1 MTDSNV
7 IRSTITKQPEPTKFS
22 NLESKAASKD
32 EFLKSFTGHKLRKNA
47 KKKIAQLLAYADTVM
62 LKTQSMGMDDCFRHN
77 EPIAMA
83 KEDFFAWYNN
93 EYSSMVIYLTI
104 KEGVLQSIRFCDCIY
119 HFSNDVV
126 MTFSLEAQE
135 NKTEAAEG
143 AQSLAS
149 IAYSDSGLF
158 TAHEQAAL
166 DEAAAILKSKLC
178 ISEQP
183 VLSSPEMVKKFCRY
197 SLAAREH
204 EIFGGIFLDNQHRVR
219 SSKELF
225 TGTVNAASVYPRE
238 VVKKALAENASAVVF
253 YHNHPSGVAEP
264 SQSMVERIVKKDAF
278 LKHYTIKEVQSGL
291 IDQKKA
297 EGVQP
302 VPKNNDAQANVLDKV
317 SARRQ
322 RRHMK

>member
-47 KKKIAQLLAYADTVM
+47 KKKIAQLLAYADTVT

-77 EPIAMA
+77 EPIVMA
-83 KEDFFAWYNN
+83 KEDFFAWYNK

-104 KEGVLQSIRFCDCIY
+104 KEGVLQSVRFCDCIY

-126 MTFSLEAQE
+126 MTFSLEEREDETE
-135 NKTEAAEG
+135 NIEG
-143 AQSLAS
+143 GQSS
-149 IAYSDSGLF
+149 VSVAYSDSGLF
-158 TAHEQAAL
+158 TAHEKAIL
-166 DEAAAILKSKLC
+166 DEAAAILESKLC

-183 VLSSPEMVKKFCRY
+183 ALSSPEVVKNFCRY

-204 EIFGGIFLDNQHRVR
+204 EVFGVIFLDNQHRVR
-219 SSKELF
+219 SSEELF

-238 VVKKALAENASAVVF
+238 VVKKALGENASAVIF

-264 SQSMVERIVKKDAF
+264 SRAKLTVALRA
-278 LKHYTIKEVQSGL
+278 
-291 IDQKKA
+291 A
-297 EGVQP
+297 
-302 VPKNNDAQANVLDKV
+302 
-317 SARRQ
+317 
-322 RRHMK
+322 

>member
-7 IRSTITKQPEPTKFS
+7 IRSTITKQPESTKFS

-83 KEDFFAWYNN
+83 KEDFFAWYNK
-93 EYSSMVIYLTI
+93 EYSSMVIYLNI
-104 KEGVLQSIRFCDCIY
+104 KEGVLQSVRFCDCIY

-135 NKTEAAEG
+135 NKTETVGG
-143 AQSLAS
+143 AQSSAS
-149 IAYSDSGLF
+149 VTYSDSGLF

-183 VLSSPEMVKKFCRY
+183 ALSSPEMVKNFCRY

-204 EIFGGIFLDNQHRVR
+204 EVFGVIFLDNQHRVR
-219 SSKELF
+219 SSEELF

-238 VVKKALAENASAVVF
+238 VVKKALAENASAVIF

-264 SQSMVERIVKKDAF
+264 SQADRRI
-278 LKHYTIKEVQSGL
+278 TRRL
-291 IDQKKA
+291 IDA
-297 EGVQP
+297 LALIDVR
-302 VPKNNDAQANVLDKV
+302 VLDHFVV
-317 SARRQ
+317 SFEDTVSFAERGWV
-322 RRHMK
+322 